1 MENINE
7 ILEYID
13 NDDQIN
19 IKKILFRLL
28 SKWYWFVI
36 FACSG
41 LGIGLLM
48 TKRSP
53 ASYKM
58 SASVLIN
65 SEQKGLSAESFFEGF
80 DFSDK
85 TNVENHILMLS
96 SYTLNHQ
103 ALKNLH
109 LEVSWYKKGFFK
121 DEDLYTQIPYKVSLT
136 PNATNIHHA
145 PVYIFPQDENS
156 YILRAEIP
164 WVVDGSAKDIT
175 VELQGRFGEPLV
187 SDYFNLTINQ
197 LTSYVASQ
205 DPCCYFIVNDINGLT
220 KSYMSRL
227 EVSQAT
233 KKADGIL
240 LTLEERNPQRGVD
253 YMNEL
258 INVYIKYG
266 LAEKNKMSD
275 NTVRFIDAQLQGIMD
290 SLNIAGEL
298 FSQFRSR
305 KGIVDLSQKATQ
317 VAEKLQQLETE
328 RKMTERR
335 MEYFKNLHS
344 YMNNAEQMQLMAAPS
359 VVGITDAGLNAQVVK
374 LAELYSERSSLR
386 FTVKEKNP
394 ALVML
399 NKEISNTLKSLE
411 ENIKNLLFNTQ
422 NEYENIDGQLKSIHA
437 ELAGLPKT
445 EQELINIKRS
455 FDLNNELYTF
465 LLQKRAEAAI
475 TRASNVPDANI
486 LDPARIETV
495 QQTGPKKS
503 MNMMIGLVIG
513 LAIPFI
519 TIILSDYF
527 NDTITSREDLEKLC
541 KLPLTTEIAHNKY
554 PIEIPVLE
562 HPRSGIAETFRALRM
577 NLKYMANEAPARVV
591 SLHSMVSGEGKTFCS
606 LNLSAILALDNK
618 KVLLVGCDLRKP
630 RLHTVFSSAN
640 DIGLSTYLIGQDSFE
655 EILRPTQQDNL
666 KFVNSG
672 PIPPNPSE
680 LIGNGRFATFIEQ
693 AKERF
698 DYIILDNA
706 PLSLVVDGF
715 LIGEYAD
722 VNLLVLRQNYSLSK
736 QVEYINQL
744 KGKENFKH
752 PGIILNDTLYHGYG
766 NSYSYKSYKYYTEY
780 GQGYYDD
787 SYEPKGFWGRVV
799 RRIKRG

>member
-7 ILEYID
+7 ILEHIED
-13 NDDQIN
+13 EDPIN
-19 IKKILFRLL
+19 IKKFLFRLL
-28 SKWYWFVI
+28 SKWYWFAL
-36 FACSG
+36 FGCLG
-41 LGIGLLM
+41 LGIGLLI

-65 SEQKGLSAESFFEGF
+65 SESKGLNAESFFEGL
-80 DFSDK
+80 DFQSK
-85 TNVENHILMLS
+85 TNVENHILMLQ

-109 LEVSWYKKGFFK
+109 LEVSWYKKGLFK
-121 DEDLYTQIPYKVSLT
+121 DDDLYAQLPYRVSLT
-136 PNATNIHHA
+136 PNATNITHA
-145 PVYIFPQDENS
+145 QVTIIPHDENS
-156 YILRAEIP
+156 FTLSAEIP
-164 WVVDGSAKDIT
+164 WVVDGSSKDIT
-175 VELQGRFGEPLV
+175 VQLQGRYGEAIV
-187 SDYFNLTINQ
+187 SDYFNLTIHRVN
-197 LTSYVASQ
+197 SYAATE
-205 DPCCYFIVNDINGLT
+205 DPCCYFIINDINALT
-220 KSYMSRL
+220 KSYMGRL
-227 EVSQAT
+227 NVSQAN
-233 KKADGIL
+233 KNADGIV
-240 LTLEERNPQRGVD
+240 LTLEERNPHRGVD

-258 INVYIKYG
+258 IAVYLKYG
-266 LAEKNKMSD
+266 LTEKNKMSD
-275 NTVRFIDAQLQGIMD
+275 NTVRFIDEQLEGIMD

-317 VAEKLQQLETE
+317 VAEKLQELETE

-335 MEYFKNLHS
+335 MEYFKNLHT

-359 VVGITDAGLNAQVVK
+359 VVGITDAGLNAQVVR

-422 NEYENIDGQLKSIHA
+422 NEYENIDSQLRSINA

-495 QQTGPKKS
+495 QQTGPKRS
-503 MNMMIGLVIG
+503 INLMIGLVIG

-519 TIILSDYF
+519 VIILSDYF
-527 NDTITSREDLEKLC
+527 NDTISSREDLEKIS
-541 KLPLTTEIAHNKY
+541 KLPITTEIAHNKY
-554 PIEIPVLE
+554 PKEIPVLE
-562 HPRSGIAETFRALRM
+562 HPRSGIAETFRSLRM
-577 NLKYMANEAPARVV
+577 NLKYMANEAPAKVV

-606 LNLSAILALDNK
+606 LNLAAILALDNK

-630 RLHTVFSSAN
+630 RLHTVFSTAN
-640 DIGLSTYLIGQDSFE
+640 DLGLSTYLIGQDTFE
-655 EILRPTQQDNL
+655 DILRPTQQDNL
-666 KFVNSG
+666 MFVNSG

-680 LIGNGRFATFIEQ
+680 LIGNGRFAVFIEQ

-736 QVEYINQL
+736 QVDYINQL
-744 KGKENFKH
+744 KDKENFKH

-787 SYEPKGFWGRVV
+787 SYEPKGFWARVV
-799 RRIKRG
+799 RRIKG